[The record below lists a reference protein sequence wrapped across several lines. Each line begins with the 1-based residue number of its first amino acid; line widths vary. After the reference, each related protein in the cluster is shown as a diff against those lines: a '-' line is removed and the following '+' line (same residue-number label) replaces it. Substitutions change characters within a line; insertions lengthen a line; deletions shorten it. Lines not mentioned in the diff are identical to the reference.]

1 MHTESGTSP
10 THVTLLIG
18 AFLLL
23 SVPAMYL
30 PELSHE
36 EALYATIA
44 QEMQQNN
51 DFVTPHFQGSAIL
64 VEPIEPMCAWVL
76 SLIDMAVGLNEITIR
91 LVGILPTLLLALI
104 CMFTVRRVAPGCGAL
119 ATGAAVCSS
128 LAAIRIGVVA
138 ENDMLFALF
147 INAAWISFYL
157 LSRERK
163 RWMYAWSTAH
173 LLLVCALFTG
183 GIQALFFFYFPLLLM
198 RQPLKVIRRL
208 WKPEHLFPLAVLVV
222 GMICWPQL
230 VQWGEEEVVRVF
242 QEFTPAEHAVGYLR
256 RVIEFP
262 LRAVIGFVPWAFL
275 AWPGFCAAFHPLE
288 KNPVLCQYL
297 RTIIYSL
304 FYFFWIIP
312 ASDAKVLLPLI
323 GPVAILLGM
332 NYELLIRRYS
342 RQLRML
348 PLALSGI
355 AVAGIIATAVTGVL
369 KVSTWQV
376 PTPMILVTGGCM
388 LAAAGIVTAVWLNR
402 RKAPVWLLV
411 AGSVMAVQ
419 LTAVGSFQVYNR
431 HKKSHSRNFAE
442 NFSKYLLPGVTV
454 YELIPGHDIY
464 PSECYYLERLG
475 DPRFTELGERLEK
488 LKQRPEQGLIGSVDF
503 LKELLELTR
512 EVERLGDPRFT
523 ELGERLE
530 KLKKRHEQGLI
541 GSVDFRKELLELA
554 REVVVAGLHPRVVRI
569 NDIAEIEEKNPY
581 LAKKVYVIGRHRMP
595 VSQHYKWREL
605 GDITEY
611 KKMKLHLWEGVLR

>member
-1 MHTESGTSP
+1 
-10 THVTLLIG
+10 
-18 AFLLL
+18 
-23 SVPAMYL
+23 
-30 PELSHE
+30 
-36 EALYATIA
+36 
-44 QEMQQNN
+44 
-51 DFVTPHFQGSAIL
+51 
-64 VEPIEPMCAWVL
+64 
-76 SLIDMAVGLNEITIR
+76 
-91 LVGILPTLLLALI
+91 
-104 CMFTVRRVAPGCGAL
+104 
-119 ATGAAVCSS
+119 
-128 LAAIRIGVVA
+128 
-138 ENDMLFALF
+138 
-147 INAAWISFYL
+147 
-157 LSRERK
+157 
-163 RWMYAWSTAH
+163 
-173 LLLVCALFTG
+173 
-183 GIQALFFFYFPLLLM
+183 
-198 RQPLKVIRRL
+198 
-208 WKPEHLFPLAVLVV
+208 
-222 GMICWPQL
+222 
-230 VQWGEEEVVRVF
+230 
-242 QEFTPAEHAVGYLR
+242 
-256 RVIEFP
+256 
-262 LRAVIGFVPWAFL
+262 
-275 AWPGFCAAFHPLE
+275 
-288 KNPVLCQYL
+288 
-297 RTIIYSL
+297 
-304 FYFFWIIP
+304 
-312 ASDAKVLLPLI
+312 
-323 GPVAILLGM
+323 
-332 NYELLIRRYS
+332 
-342 RQLRML
+342 
-348 PLALSGI
+348 LSGI

-569 NDIAEIEEKNPY
+569 NDIAEIKKKNPY

-595 VSQHYKWREL
+595 VSRFYEWHEL
-605 GDITEY
+605 SDITEY
-611 KKMKLHLWEGVLR
+611 KKIKLRLWEGVRR

>member
-1 MHTESGTSP
+1 MHTESGASP
-10 THVTLLIG
+10 TQVTLLIG

-23 SVPAMYL
+23 SVPAMFL

-64 VEPIEPMCAWVL
+64 VEPMCAWVL

-569 NDIAEIEEKNPY
+569 NDIAEIKKKNPY

-595 VSQHYKWREL
+595 VSRFYEWHEL
-605 GDITEY
+605 SDITEY
-611 KKMKLHLWEGVLR
+611 KKIKLRLWEGVRR